1 VFDRNDKQ
9 LAGGRFETQSPVANI
24 TEYDALVAA
33 MSQSLSRLA
42 QAIAEGIGVKPPR

>member
-24 TEYDALVAA
+24 ADYDGLVAA
-33 MSQSLSRLA
+33 MSQSLGQLA
-42 QAIAEGIGVKPPR
+42 QAIAEGIGVKPTR